1 MTTRGIEHAVSF
13 AGLDAIR
20 STVASNSG
28 TIFSG
33 LPSLCNHSLPGVT
46 ANSVLA
52 DLRTRVRPILVH
64 RARSEKVPSLFGR
77 FESKGI
83 HYGAQRT
90 GGFASL
96 PSNKYIPS
104 RFRIGERDHDD
115 VRDLEVGNENRIH
128 RNLVF
133 VGGD

>member
-1 MTTRGIEHAVSF
+1 MPCLSQASTPSDRQWHRTQE
-13 AGLDAIR
+13 R
-20 STVASNSG
+20 SSPVCPHS
-28 TIFSG
+28 TIT
-33 LPSLCNHSLPGVT
+33 HSRVT

-115 VRDLEVGNENRIH
+115 VWDLEVGNENRIH
-128 RNLVF
+128 RNLIF
-133 VGGD
+133 VGGH